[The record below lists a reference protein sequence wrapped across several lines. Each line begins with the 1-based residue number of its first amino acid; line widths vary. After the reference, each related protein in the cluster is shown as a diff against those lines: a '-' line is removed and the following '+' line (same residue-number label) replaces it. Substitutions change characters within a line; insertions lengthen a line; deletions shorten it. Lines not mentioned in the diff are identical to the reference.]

1 MIAVGSDHA
10 GFLLKQEVLNY
21 LKEHNLEYKDF
32 GTDSE
37 KSCNYPEFAKRVAD
51 AVASGEC
58 DRGILLCGTG
68 IGMSMAANKVD
79 GIRACACSDT
89 FSARATRMHNNANI
103 LCMGQRVVGFG
114 LAREILDAF
123 LYTDFEG
130 GRHQMRVDMIT
141 DIEKSR

>member
-68 IGMSMAANKVD
+68 LGMSMAANKVD

-130 GRHQMRVDMIT
+130 GRHQTRVDMIT

>member
-130 GRHQMRVDMIT
+130 GRHQTRVDMIT